1 MVKNPAEFGFPGII
15 ELLTYLWTATQR
27 VRVLNAVTES
37 VAFYKLKKKTIKCKR
52 TQQFLLENVWEA
64 KRCIMGDA
72 QMVNA
77 EPGIAAALL
86 TCYLG
91 RMYFGMK

>member
-1 MVKNPAEFGFPGII
+1 MDSNATCTRPERGYRIGGFLQVK
-15 ELLTYLWTATQR
+15 
-27 VRVLNAVTES
+27 
-37 VAFYKLKKKTIKCKR
+37 KKKTIKCKR

-72 QMVNA
+72 QMVNTESA
-77 EPGIAAALL
+77 IAAALL

>member
-37 VAFYKLKKKTIKCKR
+37 VAFYKLKKKTIKGKR

-64 KRCIMGDA
+64 RRCIMGDA